1 MKKIIG
7 RFWAICLLLSGVS
20 AGATEVYFAG
30 MAYSGDATSIV
41 DRFPYTSQYLRGLEA
56 NKVRVGSLIYKNLE
70 ANPPRNFEL
79 APLAAQAQLKG
90 RDRAVSV
97 ALLLNNEAVSL
108 ERFGH
113 FAKFFVQLRGQALF
127 FDFKSQT
134 VLRAY
139 PISLAYIDV
148 IDHYPS
154 EEEVH
159 ERIRLLFEGAQ
170 GKPGLF
176 GRFAL
181 AVQQASLPEGVSRF
195 LQVSQVS
202 VAPEALVGLAPALT
216 STKGAAETWLADM
229 LSEAISNRAQVPILP
244 YVKGHALGKVM
255 AMKIADGGAFN
266 LKLPEPDY
274 TISLDLTGVRR
285 VELKRT
291 AAETAYVYG
300 SYVRLKMDEPFSGK
314 NYLDINVKNGE
325 TKLVPATQDT
335 VDDIPAYADSIRG
348 LFNKVAENLSGK
360 TTPWLKTAASGK
372 DVEQQINQSAEII
385 KSCK

>member
-1 MKKIIG
+1 ML
-7 RFWAICLLLSGVS
+7 CLLLGCGSS
-20 AGATEVYFAG
+20 QAAEVYFAG
-30 MAYSGDATSIV
+30 MAYSGDATSIA
-41 DRFPYTSQYLRGLEA
+41 DRFPYTSQYLKGLEA
-56 NKVRVGSLIYKNLE
+56 NKVRVGSLIYKEMGANL
-70 ANPPRNFEL
+70 PQNFDL

-108 ERFGH
+108 EHFGQ

-148 IDHYPS
+148 VDHYPS
-154 EEEVH
+154 EDEVQ
-159 ERIRLLFEGAQ
+159 ERIRLLFEGTQ
-170 GKPGLF
+170 GKAGLF
-176 GRFAL
+176 TRFAQ
-181 AVQQASLPEGVSRF
+181 AVQKATLPEGVSRF
-195 LQVSQVS
+195 LQVSQVT
-202 VAPEALVGLAPALT
+202 VAPEAMVGLPPALT

-229 LSEAISNRAQVPILP
+229 LAEAISNRAQVPILP

-255 AMKIADGGAFN
+255 AMKIADGGAFS

-274 TISLDLTGVRR
+274 TMTLDLTGVRR

-300 SYVRLKMDEPFSGK
+300 SYVRLRLDEPFSNK

-325 TKLVPATQDT
+325 TKLVPSTQET

-348 LFNKVAENLSGK
+348 LFNKIGENLSGK
-360 TTPWLKTAASGK
+360 TTPWLKTAASGN
-372 DVEQQINQSAEII
+372 DVEKQVNQSAEII

>member
-1 MKKIIG
+1 ML
-7 RFWAICLLLSGVS
+7 CLLLGCGSS
-20 AGATEVYFAG
+20 QAAEVYFAG
-30 MAYSGDATSIV
+30 MAYSGDATSIA
-41 DRFPYTSQYLRGLEA
+41 DRFPYTSQYLKGLEA
-56 NKVRVGSLIYKNLE
+56 NKVRVGSLIYKEMGANL
-70 ANPPRNFEL
+70 PQNFEL

-108 ERFGH
+108 EHFGQ

-148 IDHYPS
+148 VDHYPS
-154 EEEVH
+154 EDEVQ
-159 ERIRLLFEGAQ
+159 ERIRLLFEGTQ
-170 GKPGLF
+170 GKAGLF
-176 GRFAL
+176 TRFAQ
-181 AVQQASLPEGVSRF
+181 AVQKATLPEGVSRF
-195 LQVSQVS
+195 LQVSQVT
-202 VAPEALVGLAPALT
+202 VAPEAMVGLPPALT

-229 LSEAISNRAQVPILP
+229 LAEAISNRAQVPILP

-255 AMKIADGGAFN
+255 AMKIADGGAFS

-274 TISLDLTGVRR
+274 TMTLDLTGVRR

-300 SYVRLKMDEPFSGK
+300 SYVRLRLDEPFSNK

-325 TKLVPATQDT
+325 TKLVPSTQET

-348 LFNKVAENLSGK
+348 LFNKIGENLSGK
-360 TTPWLKTAASGK
+360 TTPWLKTAASGN
-372 DVEQQINQSAEII
+372 DVEKQVNQSAEII